1 MANATQRDLLGIIG
15 KLIKLN
21 RLDFSEGL
29 KRGIL
34 ELRRLLAPIV
44 LLSNEDPIDIREFW
58 K

>member
-1 MANATQRDLLGIIG
+1 MIG